1 MKTAGILLVIAGIVA
16 LFYGGFSNTSRKDVP
31 DMGLIL
37 VDDTQQQP
45 VVIPP
50 ILCLTAIVMGGA
62 FVYFR
67 IKQGR

>member
-50 ILCLTAIVMGGA
+50 ILCLTAIAMGGA
-62 FVYFR
+62 LVYFR

>member
-1 MKTAGILLVIAGIVA
+1 MKTAGILLVIAGVVA
-16 LFYGGFSNTSRKDVP
+16 LFYGEFSNTSRKDRP

-50 ILCLTAIVMGGA
+50 ILCLTAIAMGGA
-62 FVYFR
+62 LVYFR
-67 IKQGR
+67 IRQGR